1 MLVICTCFTFTAS
14 SIFIR
19 AEKTG
24 SHFLFSLN
32 ELDDLYYIGYHVYQF
47 LVLGLLAILG
57 WASVRLSSF
66 IFFFLIRNL
75 IILKKKFNG
84 LK

>member
-1 MLVICTCFTFTAS
+1 MLVICTGFTFTAS

-32 ELDDLYYIGYHVYQF
+32 ELDDLLY
-47 LVLGLLAILG
+47 
-57 WASVRLSSF
+57 RLSRLPVFGFGPFGYTWVGFGSVIKF
-66 IFFFLIRNL
+66 HLLFFFN
-75 IILKKKFNG
+75 
-84 LK
+84 